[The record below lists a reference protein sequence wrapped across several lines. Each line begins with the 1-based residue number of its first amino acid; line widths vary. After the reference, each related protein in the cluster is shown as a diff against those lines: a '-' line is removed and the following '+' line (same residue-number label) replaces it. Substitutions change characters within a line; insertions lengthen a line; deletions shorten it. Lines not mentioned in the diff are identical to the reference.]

1 MDNCRRVMYLFVV
14 RCARNCVSFTSLTT
28 AVLLCTLFASGA
40 LCAEDRVVFSIYAR
54 IQFSVPSDWL
64 VISSKSDAVNTVFA
78 FQISN
83 PAEEG
88 TPDSTNLVIVA
99 SDLKQ
104 PGAKTAFEKKAS
116 NPEQKAQKRKLADHW
131 GCSSFSA
138 TQGSTEYKIW
148 DCFRTVTDCGVYVR
162 AAWPH
167 LPKNAPEYDRTMETR
182 LAEILNS
189 VAPFVK

>member
-1 MDNCRRVMYLFVV
+1 MYLFTM
-14 RCARNCVSFTSLTT
+14 RCARSQVEFNSFATV
-28 AVLLCTLFASGA
+28 VLPCILFASAA

-78 FQISN
+78 FQIPN
-83 PAEEG
+83 RAEEG

-116 NPEQKAQKRKLADHW
+116 NPEQKAQKRKLVDHW

-138 TQGSTEYKIW
+138 AQGSTEYEIW

-167 LPKNAPEYDRTMETR
+167 LPKNPSEYDKTMETR
-182 LAEILNS
+182 LAEVLNS
-189 VAPFVK
+189 VVPSAK

>member
-1 MDNCRRVMYLFVV
+1 MDNSTQVMDLFTV
-14 RCARNCVSFTSLTT
+14 RCARNYVSFSSLAT
-28 AVLLCTLFASGA
+28 AVLCILLASAA

-78 FQISN
+78 FQIPN

-88 TPDSTNLVIVA
+88 TPDSTNLVSVA

-116 NPEQKAQKRKLADHW
+116 NPEQKAEKRKLSGHW
-131 GCSSFSA
+131 RCSRFSA
-138 TQGSTEYKIW
+138 TQGSMEYEIW
-148 DCFRTVTDCGVYVR
+148 DCFRTVTNCGVYVR

-167 LPKNAPEYDRTMETR
+167 LPKNPPEYDKTMETR
-182 LAEILNS
+182 LTQVLNS
-189 VAPFVK
+189 VAPSVK

>member
-1 MDNCRRVMYLFVV
+1 MYLFLVK
-14 RCARNCVSFTSLTT
+14 CARNYVGFSSLAT
-28 AVLLCTLFASGA
+28 AMLLCILLASAA

-64 VISSKSDAVNTVFA
+64 VISSKSDSVNTVFA
-78 FQISN
+78 FQIPNS
-83 PAEEG
+83 AEEG

-138 TQGSTEYKIW
+138 TQGSTEYEIW

-167 LPKNAPEYDRTMETR
+167 LPKNPPEYDKTMETR
-182 LAEILNS
+182 LTQVLNS
-189 VAPFVK
+189 VAASVK

>member
-1 MDNCRRVMYLFVV
+1 MYVFMMRWAKNQPGV
-14 RCARNCVSFTSLTT
+14 NSLAA
-28 AVLLCTLFASGA
+28 AVLLRILLASTA

-54 IQFSVPSDWL
+54 IQFSVPSDWR
-64 VISSKSDAVNTVFA
+64 VISSKSDAMNTVFA
-78 FQISN
+78 FQMPN

-116 NPEQKAQKRKLADHW
+116 NREQKAQKRDLVDHW
-131 GCSSFSA
+131 DCSRFSA
-138 TQGSTEYKIW
+138 MQGSTEYEIW

-167 LPKNAPEYDRTMETR
+167 LPKNPPEYDKTMDTR
-182 LAEILNS
+182 LAEILKS
-189 VAPFVK
+189 VAPSAK